1 MSTPITETL
10 YEWMHRRRIMTE
22 VAREMGV
29 NVHTLAGEL
38 RPTNPQAKLGADE
51 LAPLFAAIRRV
62 GYGHELRGILH
73 GLVRDLKGESDLSW
87 ADEREFVPNA
97 LMLSKCV
104 GLLCDSAT
112 KLDRIE
118 DEEELVRMRS
128 MIRSE
133 LVSVAMRMEAIV
145 ETRLTKLRRQR
156 RRSGLPGI
164 SPSPLPN
171 EA

>member
-1 MSTPITETL
+1 MSASITETL
-10 YEWMHRRRIMTE
+10 YEWMLRRRIMTE

-29 NVHTLAGEL
+29 NVNTLAGEL
-38 RPTNPQAKLGADE
+38 RPSNPQAKLGADE
-51 LAPLFAAIRRV
+51 LTPLFAAVRRV

-73 GLVRDLKGESDLSW
+73 GFIRDLKGENDLTW

-104 GLLCDSAT
+104 GLLCDSAS
-112 KLDRIE
+112 KLDQIE
-118 DEEELVRMRS
+118 DEAELARMRS

-133 LVSVAMRMEAIV
+133 LLSVAVRMEAIV
-145 ETRLTKLRRQR
+145 DSRLTKLRRNR
-156 RRSGLPGI
+156 RRGLVPGI
-164 SPSPLPN
+164 SASPKVS